1 MKRTIRYKGKDIPV
15 GEVFYW
21 NTTDQFFRGTLGN
34 GVSRTVKTDDSL
46 AVIECLDMKEQRL
59 INGLRGGDICP
70 TIVAGYYKQG
80 AGKLLNYVGSQ
91 FAPGVLEI
99 DDMKEQE
106 IMNGT
111 ADGLCP
117 TLRAN
122 YFKMGAVNFVGRDKS
137 EDGLSAPCVIEKEDM
152 KEQKLINELKDGTC
166 PTVLA
171 SYHKKGGADLTRE
184 KYGHPFVMDI
194 VNGDSDG
201 NARTIVARYGQKG
214 KSSIARNDGLG
225 MTGVIEKEAKI
236 VGYSRSNEGS
246 GKIVGRHLKDI
257 ANTLTCSS
265 GTGNRTDQFVAEP
278 KQDDPVIAASRGRGE
293 GWQQTLEFNTEGKSN
308 TITTVPKDNF
318 VVNGIPKGELRVE
331 NGCLID
337 KDGYRYRIRK
347 LTPRECFRL
356 QDVKDEDIDTI
367 QAYRCEETGIIL
379 DALGNPV
386 LNIEFQGPKK
396 NEKKVM
402 VQVNGKWRDYYQS
415 ELLYTKEGSGISRSA
430 QYKLAGNSICVAPM
444 YHTFRKLFIEPEN
457 ENQQLELF

>member
-1 MKRTIRYKGKDIPV
+1 MERTINFKGKEIPI

-46 AVIECLDMKEQRL
+46 AVIECVDTMEQVL
-59 INGLRGGDICP
+59 INGLQDGDICP

-80 AGKLLNYVGSQ
+80 AGKLLNYVGTQ

-99 DDMKEQE
+99 EDMKEQE

-117 TLRAN
+117 TLKAN
-122 YFKMGAVNFVGRDKS
+122 YFKMGAANFLGHKRG
-137 EDGLSAPCVIEKEDM
+137 EDGMSAPCVIETDM
-152 KEQKLINELKDGTC
+152 TEQKLINELKDGTC
-166 PTVLA
+166 PAVLA
-171 SYHKKGGADLTRE
+171 SYSKKSGADLKRE
-184 KYGHPFVMDI
+184 KYGHPFVVDI

-225 MTGVIEKEAKI
+225 MTGVIEK
-236 VGYSRSNEGS
+236 
-246 GKIVGRHLKDI
+246 
-257 ANTLTCSS
+257 
-265 GTGNRTDQFVAEP
+265 
-278 KQDDPVIAASRGRGE
+278 DPVIAASRGRGE

-308 TITTVPKDNF
+308 TITTCTKDNF
-318 VVNGIPKGELRVE
+318 VVNGIPKGKLRVE

-337 KDGYRYRIRK
+337 ENGYRYRIRK

-356 QDVKDEDIDTI
+356 QDVSDKDIDTI
-367 QAYRCEETGIIL
+367 QAYRCEESGIIL

-402 VQVNGKWRDYYQS
+402 VKVNGEWKDFYQS

-444 YHTFRKLFIEPEN
+444 YHTFRKLFIETEN

>member
-1 MKRTIRYKGKDIPV
+1 MERTINFKGKEIPI

-21 NTTDQFFRGTLGN
+21 NTTDQFFHGTLGN

-46 AVIECLDMKEQRL
+46 AVIECVDTMEQVL
-59 INGLRGGDICP
+59 INGLQDGDICP

-80 AGKLLNYVGSQ
+80 AGKLLNYVGTQ

-99 DDMKEQE
+99 EDMKEQE

-117 TLRAN
+117 TLKAG
-122 YFKMGAVNFVGRDKS
+122 YFKMGAANFLGHKKG
-137 EDGLSAPCVIEKEDM
+137 EDGMSAPCVIETDM
-152 KEQKLINELKDGTC
+152 TEQKLINELKDGTC
-166 PTVLA
+166 PAVLA
-171 SYHKKGGADLTRE
+171 SYSKKSGADLKRE
-184 KYGHPFVMDI
+184 KYGHPFVVDL
-194 VNGDSDG
+194 VNGDADG

-225 MTGVIEKEAKI
+225 MTGVIEK
-236 VGYSRSNEGS
+236 
-246 GKIVGRHLKDI
+246 
-257 ANTLTCSS
+257 
-265 GTGNRTDQFVAEP
+265 
-278 KQDDPVIAASRGRGE
+278 DPAIAASRGRGE
-293 GWQQTLEFNTEGKSN
+293 GWQQTLEFNKDGKSN
-308 TITTVPKDNF
+308 TITSVPKDNL
-318 VVNGIPKGELRVE
+318 VVNGIPKGKLRVE

-337 KDGYRYRIRK
+337 ENGYRYRIRK

-356 QDVKDEDIDTI
+356 QDVSDKDIDTI
-367 QAYRCEETGIIL
+367 QAYRCEESGIIL
-379 DALGNPV
+379 NALGNPV

-402 VQVNGKWRDYYQS
+402 VKVNGEWKDFYQS

-444 YHTFRKLFIEPEN
+444 YHTFRKLFIETEN

>member
-1 MKRTIRYKGKDIPV
+1 MERTINFKGKEIPI

-46 AVIECLDMKEQRL
+46 AVIECVDTMEQVL
-59 INGLRGGDICP
+59 INGLQDGDICP

-80 AGKLLNYVGSQ
+80 AGKLLNYVGTQ

-99 DDMKEQE
+99 EDMKEQE

-117 TLRAN
+117 TLKAG
-122 YFKMGAVNFVGRDKS
+122 YFKMGAANFLGHKKG
-137 EDGLSAPCVIEKEDM
+137 EDGMSAPCVIETDM
-152 KEQKLINELKDGTC
+152 TEQKLINELKDGTC
-166 PTVLA
+166 PAVLA
-171 SYHKKGGADLTRE
+171 SYSKKSGADLKRE
-184 KYGHPFVMDI
+184 KYGHPFVVDV
-194 VNGDSDG
+194 VNGDADG

-225 MTGVIEKEAKI
+225 MTGVIEK
-236 VGYSRSNEGS
+236 
-246 GKIVGRHLKDI
+246 
-257 ANTLTCSS
+257 
-265 GTGNRTDQFVAEP
+265 
-278 KQDDPVIAASRGRGE
+278 DPVIAASRGRGE
-293 GWQQTLEFNTEGKSN
+293 GWQQTLEFNKGDKSN
-308 TITTVPKDNF
+308 SITTVPKDNL
-318 VVNGIPKGELRVE
+318 VVNGIPKGKLRVE

-337 KDGYRYRIRK
+337 ENGYRYRIRK

-356 QDVKDEDIDTI
+356 QDVSDKDIDTI
-367 QAYRCEETGIIL
+367 QAYRCEESGIIL
-379 DALGNPV
+379 NALGNPV

-402 VQVNGKWRDYYQS
+402 VKVNGEWKDFYQS

-444 YHTFRKLFIEPEN
+444 YHTFRKLFIETEN

>member
-1 MKRTIRYKGKDIPV
+1 MERTINFKGKEIPI

-46 AVIECLDMKEQRL
+46 AVIECVDTMEQVL
-59 INGLRGGDICP
+59 INGLQDGDICP

-80 AGKLLNYVGSQ
+80 AGKLLNYVGTQ

-99 DDMKEQE
+99 EDMKEQE

-117 TLRAN
+117 TLKAG
-122 YFKMGAVNFVGRDKS
+122 YFKMGAANFLGHKKG
-137 EDGLSAPCVIEKEDM
+137 EDGMSAPCVIETDM
-152 KEQKLINELKDGTC
+152 TEQKLINELKDGTC
-166 PTVLA
+166 PAVLA
-171 SYHKKGGADLTRE
+171 SYNKKGGADLTRE
-184 KYGHPFVMDI
+184 KYGHPFVMDV
-194 VNGDSDG
+194 VNGDADG
-201 NARTIVARYGQKG
+201 NARTIVAQYGTKG

-225 MTGVIEKEAKI
+225 MTGVIEK
-236 VGYSRSNEGS
+236 
-246 GKIVGRHLKDI
+246 
-257 ANTLTCSS
+257 
-265 GTGNRTDQFVAEP
+265 
-278 KQDDPVIAASRGRGE
+278 DPAIAASRGRGE
-293 GWQQTLEFNTEGKSN
+293 GWQQTLEFNKDGKSN
-308 TITTVPKDNF
+308 TITSVPKDNL
-318 VVNGIPKGELRVE
+318 VVNGIPKGKLRVE

-337 KDGYRYRIRK
+337 ENGYRYRIRK

-356 QDVKDEDIDTI
+356 QDVSDKDIDTI
-367 QAYRCEETGIIL
+367 QAYRCEESGIIL
-379 DALGNPV
+379 NALGNPV

-402 VQVNGKWRDYYQS
+402 VKVNGEWKDFYQS

-444 YHTFRKLFIEPEN
+444 YHTFRKLFIETEN

>member
-99 DDMKEQE
+99 DDMKEQD

-117 TLRAN
+117 TLKAG
-122 YFKMGAVNFVGRDKS
+122 YFKMGAANFVGRDKS
-137 EDGLSAPCVIEKEDM
+137 EDGFSAPCVIEKEDM

-214 KSSIARNDGLG
+214 KSSIARHDGLG
-225 MTGVIEKEAKI
+225 MTGVIEKE
-236 VGYSRSNEGS
+236 
-246 GKIVGRHLKDI
+246 
-257 ANTLTCSS
+257 
-265 GTGNRTDQFVAEP
+265 
-278 KQDDPVIAASRGRGE
+278 PVIAASRGRGE

-331 NGCLID
+331 NGCLVD
-337 KDGYRYRIRK
+337 NEGYRYRIRK

-356 QDVKDEDIDTI
+356 QDVKDADIDTI
-367 QAYRCEETGIIL
+367 AAYRCDEDGFL
-379 DALGNPV
+379 RDAHGEPV
-386 LNIEFQGPKK
+386 LNIEFTEPKK
-396 NEKKVM
+396 NERKVT
-402 VQVNGKWRDYYQS
+402 VTVNGEEREYWRGQ
-415 ELLYTKEGSGISRSA
+415 LLWTRKGDAISRSA